1 MEQDN
6 KKILVVDDTELNREL
21 LCRRLLRRGYH
32 VEEGVGG
39 QDALSKTSSHDYD
52 LILLDIMMPDLDG
65 ISVLK
70 QLRQDTK
77 HVDLPVIMISARAEK
92 ELIDKAMEAGAN
104 DYITK
109 PIQFNDA
116 LEKIEQAIRN

>member
-1 MEQDN
+1 M
-6 KKILVVDDTELNREL
+6 ILTDRYYSLN
-21 LCRRLLRRGYH
+21 
-32 VEEGVGG
+32 
-39 QDALSKTSSHDYD
+39 
-52 LILLDIMMPDLDG
+52 I
-65 ISVLK
+65 K
-70 QLRQDTK
+70 QLRQDIK
-77 HVDLPVIMISARAEK
+77 HTNLPVIMISARAEK